1 MKIERL
7 ELFKVPPRWLFLK
20 ITTKSGICG
29 WGEAI
34 LEGKADSVAAAV
46 LDMKEYLVGQD
57 ATMIEDIFN
66 VLSKGSFYRGGPIL
80 MSAISG
86 IEQCLWD
93 IKGKALNTPVYNLIG
108 GAVREKVRIYGWIGG
123 DEPKELVE
131 LARHRIN
138 SGYTALKLNVAGKT
152 EWIMSR
158 EDINKIKKRLGE
170 LRGAIGYDIEI
181 GIDFHGR
188 IHKSAAKR
196 LVMELEEFYPM
207 FYEEPVLP
215 EYSDQLKEISKY
227 TSVPLALGERLIGR
241 REFKKIIEEGIVDII
256 QPDINHTGGIWET
269 RKIAAFAEMSDIAVA
284 PHCPLGPIAFAAA
297 LQLNACTP
305 NAIIQETSIGIHYNE
320 GTDLLDYVLNKED
333 FQIKDGFIP
342 LLQKPGLG
350 IEIDEI
356 FVSRMV
362 EMGHN
367 WRNPIWRGNDG
378 SFLEW

>member
-1 MKIERL
+1 MIIEKF

-20 ITTKSGICG
+20 ITTRSGISG

-34 LEGKADSVAAAV
+34 LEGKTDSVAAAV
-46 LDMKEYLVGQD
+46 LDMKEYLIGQN
-57 ATMIEDIFN
+57 AERIEDIFN
-66 VLSKGSFYRGGPIL
+66 VLSKGSFYRGGAIL
-80 MSAISG
+80 ISAISG

-108 GAVREKVRIYGWIGG
+108 GAVRNKVRIYGWIGG
-123 DEPKELVE
+123 DEPQELVE

-138 SGYTALKLNVAGKT
+138 LGYTALKLNVAGKT
-152 EWIMSR
+152 EWIMSG
-158 EDINKIKKRLGE
+158 EDINKIKKRLGD
-170 LRGAIGYDIEI
+170 LREAIGMDIQI
-181 GIDFHGR
+181 GLDFHGR

-196 LVMELEEFYPM
+196 LVKELEEFYPM

-241 REFKKIIEEGIVDII
+241 REFKRIISEGIVDII

-297 LQLNACTP
+297 LQFNACTP

-350 IEIDEI
+350 IEIDEG
-356 FVSRMV
+356 FVNRMV
-362 EMGHN
+362 EIGHN
-367 WRNPIWRGNDG
+367 WRNPVWRGVDG

>member
-20 ITTKSGICG
+20 ITTRSGISG

-34 LEGKADSVAAAV
+34 LEGKTDSVAAAV
-46 LDMKEYLVGQD
+46 LDMKEYLIGQN
-57 ATMIEDIFN
+57 AERIEDIFN

-108 GAVREKVRIYGWIGG
+108 GAVRNKVRIYGWIGG
-123 DEPKELVE
+123 DEPQELVA

-138 SGYTALKLNVAGKT
+138 LGYTALKLNVAGKT
-152 EWIMSR
+152 EWIMSG
-158 EDINKIKKRLGE
+158 EDINKIKKRLVD
-170 LRGAIGYDIEI
+170 LRGAIGMDIEI
-181 GIDFHGR
+181 GLDFHGR

-196 LVMELEEFYPM
+196 LVKELEEFYPM

-241 REFKKIIEEGIVDII
+241 REFKRIISEGIVDII

-350 IEIDEI
+350 IEIDEG
-356 FVSRMV
+356 FVNRMV
-362 EMGHN
+362 EIGHN
-367 WRNPIWRGNDG
+367 WRNPVWRGVDG